1 MEKYKFTFTDIANS
15 IDYLLKYEP
24 DGWKSYGVN
33 FGREEKLSN
42 VVKSYTNDWLFIKED
57 ADYLKSIVL
66 TRGTETKIKLTIS
79 KLQLNGWAVQY
90 EGYVDLT
97 QLSWD
102 VNTCSAPITEGGFF
116 KTLEANWGTEY
127 EIDND
132 SLINNFNGNIFSF
145 DARLHSSGSLLNYAV
160 PLDDDYE
167 MTPYVSFSLG
177 TIVDKNINENVLF
190 NASTPAG
197 YYTSTFG
204 GGPTRAII
212 KEPAAHLLKIT
223 SGSFMR
229 KLKINVD
236 INISITAVVR
246 SRVNGDPINDYDYVY
261 SLNLAAVDIDY
272 LTTHGEVATTGLF
285 ANTAGNKEIY
295 RSPTFRTLD
304 SRIPIEINIQDFEFL
319 TYESNKYYYLI
330 ISLLAVLPNSL
341 LIYMDR
347 VRFDSINKCNVEIT
361 ADAQLN
367 NQRIISCTSVK
378 NVFRSLF
385 SSNNLNKEN
394 YNLTFFDGILDTEAG
409 DDVLSSD
416 LGLRGF
422 ETQMINGGRYS
433 MPTGAIVTSLEKFLQ
448 FLYIVYNI
456 QLSVTFN
463 KLLNVYNII
472 LAKFEIFYDNSY
484 NIATFESFNKLNFT
498 INRDMLYTGVTVGF
512 DDKED
517 ALNGKR
523 DINRRLRYSKAPT
536 REENILELVSPYNG
550 AARTIETYIYDNYL
564 NFDDSTEKDS
574 NVYVLNVK
582 FKLID
587 PHTNVN
593 LYELNRVDFN
603 NVVYPFWWVESGS
616 LYDDFEWNLK
626 FTPHQI
632 ILNHFREL
640 SSYFALESDKQLQCR
655 TRGNNFIIRKYTDNG
670 VYTEWREDANIM
682 LNGTPIFLP
691 ILATFEAPSTSS
703 LIADLYS
710 RANGYFSLTNGLK
723 GFISKGAN
731 SVVINP
737 MAQKANEFSLI
748 VYELPT

>member
-1 MEKYKFTFTDIANS
+1 MEKYKFTFTDIANN

-57 ADYLKSIVL
+57 ADYLRNIVL

-79 KLQLNGWAVQY
+79 KLQLDGWAVQY

-145 DARLHSSGSLLNYAV
+145 DARLHSSGSLLNYEV
-160 PLDDDYE
+160 PIDPEDF
-167 MTPYVSFSLG
+167 TQYVSFSLG
-177 TIVDKNINENVLF
+177 AIVDKNINENVLF
-190 NASTPAG
+190 NASIPAG
-197 YYTSTFG
+197 FYAAYDSLLG
-204 GGPTRAII
+204 MTRAII
-212 KEPAAHLLKIT
+212 TEPSAHLLKI
-223 SGSFMR
+223 SRGSIMR
-229 KLKINVD
+229 KLKISLD
-236 INISITAVVR
+236 INILLNPFVR
-246 SRVNGDPINDYDYVY
+246 DDVIGDPVHDFDYEY
-261 SLNLAAVDIDY
+261 SISLATVDIDA
-272 LTTHGEVATTGLF
+272 LTTHREVYTTGLF
-285 ANTAGNKEIY
+285 QNSAGNTQLY
-295 RSPTFRTLD
+295 RSQRWRTLN
-304 SRIPIEINIQDFEFL
+304 SLIPIEINIQDFEIL
-319 TYESNKYYYLI
+319 TYETNKYYYL
-330 ISLLAVLPNSL
+330 LFTLWVYNPG
-341 LIYMDR
+341 IYIH
-347 VRFDSINKCNVEIT
+347 INTLNIREIHKYNVEIT

-367 NQRIISCTSVK
+367 AQRIISCTTVK
-378 NVFRSLF
+378 DVFRSLF
-385 SSNNLNKEN
+385 SANNLNKEN
-394 YNLTFFDGILDTEAG
+394 YNLTFVDGILDTEAV

-422 ETQMINGGRYS
+422 EIQTINGGRYS
-433 MPTGAIVTSLEKFLQ
+433 MPTGAIVTSLEKYLQ

-456 QLSVTFN
+456 QLSVTYN
-463 KLLNVYNII
+463 KLLNLYNIK
-472 LAKFEIFYDNSY
+472 LAKFEDFYNNLY
-484 NIATFESFNKLNFT
+484 NIATFDSFNKLNFT
-498 INRDMLYTGVTVGF
+498 INRDILYTCVTVGF

-564 NFDDSTEKDS
+564 NFDDTTEKDS
-574 NVYVLNVK
+574 NVYLLNVK

-587 PHTNVN
+587 PNTNVK

-616 LYDDFEWNLK
+616 LYPENEWNLK
-626 FTPHQI
+626 FTPNQI

-640 SSYFALESDKQLQCR
+640 SSYFALESDKLLQCR
-655 TRGNNFIIRKYTDNG
+655 TRGNNFIIRKYTGDG
-670 VYTEWREDANIM
+670 EYTEWREDANIM

-703 LIADLYS
+703 LIADIYS
-710 RANGYFSLTNGLK
+710 DAKGYFSLTNGLK

-731 SVVINP
+731 SVVVNP
-737 MAQKANEFSLI
+737 MAQKANEFTLI

>member
-57 ADYLKSIVL
+57 ADYLKNIVL

-79 KLQLNGWAVQY
+79 KLQLDGWAVQY

-145 DARLHSSGSLLNYAV
+145 DARLHSSGSLLNYEV
-160 PLDDDYE
+160 PIDDPEDF
-167 MTPYVSFSLG
+167 TPQVSFSLG

-190 NASTPAG
+190 NASIPAG
-197 YYTSTFG
+197 FYTEIVEGTFV
-204 GGPTRAII
+204 RATIN
-212 KEPAAHLLKIT
+212 EPSAHLLKIN
-223 SGSFMR
+223 SGSILR
-229 KLKINVD
+229 KFKINVD
-236 INISITAVVR
+236 INISATLQVR
-246 SRVNGDPINDYDYVY
+246 GNVTNNEINDFDYIY
-261 SLNLAAVDIDY
+261 SLNLACVDIDD
-272 LTTHGEVATTGLF
+272 LTTHGEAYTTALWRDNSG
-285 ANTAGNKEIY
+285 NTQLY
-295 RSPTFRTLD
+295 RSTNARTLD
-304 SRIPIEINIQDFEFL
+304 STFPIEINIQDFEIL
-319 TYESNKYYYLI
+319 TYETNKYYYLLI
-330 ISLLAVLPNSL
+330 TLQVDLPGQMIHVQN
-341 LIYMDR
+341 ITIDDIHKY
-347 VRFDSINKCNVEIT
+347 NVEIT

-367 NQRIISCTSVK
+367 SQRIISCTTVK
-378 NVFRSLF
+378 DVFRSLF
-385 SSNNLNKEN
+385 SANNLNKEN
-394 YNLTFFDGILDTEAG
+394 YNLNFVDGILDTEAV

-422 ETQMINGGRYS
+422 EIQTINGGRYS
-433 MPTGAIVTSLEKFLQ
+433 MPTGAIVTSLEKYLQ

-456 QLSVTFN
+456 QLSVTYD
-463 KLLNVYNII
+463 KLLNIYNIK
-472 LAKFEIFYDNSY
+472 LAKFEDFYNNLA
-484 NIATFESFNKLNFT
+484 NIATFDSFNKLNFT
-498 INRDMLYTGVTVGF
+498 INRDILYTGVTVGF
-512 DDKED
+512 DDSED

-564 NFDDSTEKDS
+564 NFDDTTQKDS
-574 NVYVLNVK
+574 NVYLLNVK

-587 PHTNVN
+587 PNTNVK

-603 NVVYPFWWVESGS
+603 NVVYPFWWVESDS
-616 LYDDFEWNLK
+616 LYPENEWNLK
-626 FTPHQI
+626 FTPNQI

-640 SSYFALESDKQLQCR
+640 SSYFALESDKLLQCR
-655 TRGNNFIIRKYTDNG
+655 TRGNNFIIRKYTGDG
-670 VYTEWREDANIM
+670 EYTEWGEDANIM

-691 ILATFEAPSTSS
+691 ILTTFEAQSTSS
-703 LIADLYS
+703 LIADIYS
-710 RANGYFSLTNGLK
+710 NAQGYFSLTNGLK

-731 SVVINP
+731 SVVVNP
-737 MAQKANEFSLI
+737 MSQKANEFTLI

>member
-57 ADYLKSIVL
+57 ADYLKNIVL

-79 KLQLNGWAVQY
+79 KLQLDGWAVQY

-132 SLINNFNGNIFSF
+132 CLINNFNGNIFSF
-145 DARLHSSGSLLNYAV
+145 DARLRSSGSRLNYEV
-160 PLDDDYE
+160 PLDPEDF
-167 MTPYVSFSLG
+167 TQYVSFSLG
-177 TIVDKNINENVLF
+177 AIVDKNINENVLF
-190 NASTPAG
+190 NASIPAG
-197 YYTSTFG
+197 FYTDQAPG
-204 GGPTRAII
+204 GGIVRATIN
-212 KEPAAHLLKIT
+212 EPSAHLLKINR
-223 SGSFMR
+223 GSILR
-229 KLKINVD
+229 KLKINAD
-236 INISITAVVR
+236 IKISTTMQVR
-246 SRVNGDPINDYDYVY
+246 SRVNGNEVNDFDYVY
-261 SLNLAAVDIDY
+261 SLNLACVDIDY
-272 LTTHGEVATTGLF
+272 LTKHGAAYTTGLF
-285 ANTAGNKEIY
+285 RNSSGNTQLY
-295 RSPTFRTLD
+295 RSPVFRSLD
-304 SRIPIEINIQDFEFL
+304 STVRMIFNIQDFEIL
-319 TYESNKYYYLI
+319 TYQTNRYYYLLI
-330 ISLLAVLPNSL
+330 TVLVTLPGQ
-341 LIYMDR
+341 LIY
-347 VRFDSINKCNVEIT
+347 VKNITINDIPKYNVEIT

-367 NQRIISCTSVK
+367 TQRIISCTTVK
-378 NVFRSLF
+378 DVFRSLF
-385 SSNNLNKEN
+385 SANNLNKEN
-394 YNLTFFDGILDTEAG
+394 YNLTFDDGILDTEAV

-422 ETQMINGGRYS
+422 EIQTINGGRYS
-433 MPTGAIVTSLEKFLQ
+433 MPTGAIVTSLEKYLQ

-456 QLSVTFN
+456 QLSVTYD
-463 KLLNVYNII
+463 KLLNLYNIK
-472 LAKFEIFYDNSY
+472 LAKFEDFYNNLY
-484 NIATFESFNKLNFT
+484 NIATFDSFNKLNFT
-498 INRDMLYTGVTVGF
+498 INRDILYTGVTVGF
-512 DDKED
+512 DDSED

-564 NFDDSTEKDS
+564 NFDDTTEKDS
-574 NVYVLNVK
+574 NVYLLNVK

-587 PHTNVN
+587 PNTNVK
-593 LYELNRVDFN
+593 LYELNRVEFN
-603 NVVYPFWWVESGS
+603 NVVYPFWWVESES
-616 LYDDFEWNLK
+616 LYPENEWNLK
-626 FTPHQI
+626 FTPNQI
-632 ILNHFREL
+632 ILNHLREL
-640 SSYFALESDKQLQCR
+640 SSYFALESDKLLQCR
-655 TRGNNFIIRKYTDNG
+655 TRGNNFIIRKYTGDG
-670 VYTEWREDANIM
+670 EYTEWREDANIM

-691 ILATFEAPSTSS
+691 ILTTFEAQSTSS
-703 LIADLYS
+703 LIADIY
-710 RANGYFSLTNGLK
+710 ANAQGYFSLTNGLK

-731 SVVINP
+731 SVVVNP
-737 MAQKANEFSLI
+737 MSQKANEFTLI

>member
-15 IDYLLKYEP
+15 INYLLKYEP

-57 ADYLKSIVL
+57 ADYLKNIVL

-79 KLQLNGWAVQY
+79 KLQLDGWAVQY

-145 DARLHSSGSLLNYAV
+145 DARLHSNGSLLNYEV
-160 PLDDDYE
+160 PTDRL
-167 MTPYVSFSLG
+167 MSQYVSFSLG
-177 TIVDKNINENVLF
+177 AIVDKNVNENVLF
-190 NASTPAG
+190 NASIPAG
-197 YYTSTFG
+197 HYTNYDSELG
-204 GGPTRAII
+204 LTRAII
-212 KEPAAHLLKIT
+212 TEPSAHLLKIS
-223 SGSFMR
+223 SGSIMR
-229 KLKINVD
+229 KFKISLD
-236 INISITAVVR
+236 INILLNPFVRDDVNFDPVHDFDYEYSI
-246 SRVNGDPINDYDYVY
+246 
-261 SLNLAAVDIDY
+261 SLATVDIDT
-272 LTTHGEVATTGLF
+272 LTTHGEYYTTNLF
-285 ANTAGNKEIY
+285 QNSAGNKEIY
-295 RSPTFRTLD
+295 RSQRWRTLD
-304 SRIPIEINIQDFEFL
+304 SHIPIEINIQDFEIL
-319 TYESNKYYYLI
+319 TYETNKYYYL
-330 ISLLAVLPNSL
+330 LFTLWVYNPG
-341 LIYMDR
+341 IYIHINTLNIAE
-347 VRFDSINKCNVEIT
+347 INKYNVEIT

-367 NQRIISCTSVK
+367 TQRIISCTTVK
-378 NVFRSLF
+378 DVFRSLF
-385 SSNNLNKEN
+385 SANNLNKEN
-394 YNLTFFDGILDTEAG
+394 YNLTFVDGILDTEAV

-422 ETQMINGGRYS
+422 EIQTINGGRYS
-433 MPTGAIVTSLEKFLQ
+433 MPTGAIVTSLEKYLQ

-456 QLSVTFN
+456 QLSVTYD
-463 KLLNVYNII
+463 KLLNIYNIK
-472 LAKFEIFYDNSY
+472 LAKFEDFYNNLY
-484 NIATFESFNKLNFT
+484 NIATFDSFNKLNFT
-498 INRDMLYTGVTVGF
+498 INRDILYTGVTVGF
-512 DDKED
+512 DDSED

-523 DINRRLRYSKAPT
+523 DINRRLRYSKAPS

-564 NFDDSTEKDS
+564 NFDDTTQKDS
-574 NVYVLNVK
+574 NVYLLNVK

-587 PHTNVN
+587 PNTNVK

-616 LYDDFEWNLK
+616 LYPENEWNLK
-626 FTPHQI
+626 FTPNQI

-640 SSYFALESDKQLQCR
+640 SSYFALESDKLLQCR
-655 TRGNNFIIRKYTDNG
+655 TRGNNFIIRKYTGNG

-703 LIADLYS
+703 LIADIY
-710 RANGYFSLTNGLK
+710 ANAQGYFSLTNGLK

-731 SVVINP
+731 SVVVNP
-737 MAQKANEFSLI
+737 MSQKANEFTLI

>member
-57 ADYLKSIVL
+57 ADYLKNIVL

-145 DARLHSSGSLLNYAV
+145 DARLHSSGSLLNYEV
-160 PLDDDYE
+160 PIDPEDF
-167 MTPYVSFSLG
+167 TQYVSFSLG
-177 TIVDKNINENVLF
+177 AIVDKNINENVLF
-190 NASTPAG
+190 NASIPAG
-197 YYTSTFG
+197 FYTELADVGVRATINK
-204 GGPTRAII
+204 PT
-212 KEPAAHLLKIT
+212 AHLLKIS
-223 SGSFMR
+223 SGSIMR
-229 KLKINVD
+229 KLKISLD
-236 INISITAVVR
+236 INILLNPFVRDNVIDDPVHDFDYEYSI
-246 SRVNGDPINDYDYVY
+246 
-261 SLNLAAVDIDY
+261 SLATVDIDA
-272 LTTHGEVATTGLF
+272 LTTHGKVYTTALF
-285 ANTAGNKEIY
+285 RNSAGNKEIY
-295 RSPTFRTLD
+295 RSQRWRTLN
-304 SRIPIEINIQDFEFL
+304 SLIPIEINIQDFEIL
-319 TYESNKYYYLI
+319 TYETNKYYYL
-330 ISLLAVLPNSL
+330 LFTLWVYNPG
-341 LIYMDR
+341 IYIH
-347 VRFDSINKCNVEIT
+347 INTLNIRRIHKYNVEIT

-367 NQRIISCTSVK
+367 TQRIISCTTVK

-385 SSNNLNKEN
+385 SANNLNKEN
-394 YNLTFFDGILDTEAG
+394 YNLTFVDGILDTEAV

-422 ETQMINGGRYS
+422 EIQTINGGRYS
-433 MPTGAIVTSLEKFLQ
+433 MPTGAIVTSLEKYLQ

-456 QLSVTFN
+456 QLSVTYD
-463 KLLNVYNII
+463 KLLNLYNIK
-472 LAKFEIFYDNSY
+472 LAKFEDFYNNLY
-484 NIATFESFNKLNFT
+484 NIATFDSFNKLNFT

-512 DDKED
+512 DDSED

-564 NFDDSTEKDS
+564 NFDDTTQKDS
-574 NVYVLNVK
+574 NVYLLNVK

-587 PHTNVN
+587 PNTNVN

-603 NVVYPFWWVESGS
+603 DVVYPFWWVESGS
-616 LYDDFEWNLK
+616 LYPENEWNLK
-626 FTPHQI
+626 FTPNQI

-655 TRGNNFIIRKYTDNG
+655 TRNNNFIIRKYTGDG
-670 VYTEWREDANIM
+670 EYTEWREDVNIM

-691 ILATFEAPSTSS
+691 ILTTFEAPSTSS
-703 LIADLYS
+703 LIADIYS
-710 RANGYFSLTNGLK
+710 NAQGYFSLTNGLK

-731 SVVINP
+731 SVVVNP
-737 MAQKANEFSLI
+737 MSQKANEFTLI

>member
-57 ADYLKSIVL
+57 ADYLKNIVL

-79 KLQLNGWAVQY
+79 KLQLDGWAVQY

-145 DARLHSSGSLLNYAV
+145 DARLHSSGSLLNYEV
-160 PLDDDYE
+160 PTDEDF
-167 MTPYVSFSLG
+167 TQYVSFSLG
-177 TIVDKNINENVLF
+177 AIVDKNINENVLF
-190 NASTPAG
+190 NPSIPAG
-197 YYTSTFG
+197 FYAAYDSLLG
-204 GGPTRAII
+204 MTRAII
-212 KEPAAHLLKIT
+212 TEPSAHLLKIS
-223 SGSFMR
+223 SGSIMR
-229 KLKINVD
+229 KLKISLD
-236 INISITAVVR
+236 INILLNPFVR
-246 SRVNGDPINDYDYVY
+246 DDVIGDPVHDFDYEY
-261 SLNLAAVDIDY
+261 SISLATVDIDA
-272 LTTHGEVATTGLF
+272 LTTHGEVSTTGLF
-285 ANTAGNKEIY
+285 QNSAGNKEIY
-295 RSPTFRTLD
+295 RSQRWRTLN
-304 SRIPIEINIQDFEFL
+304 SLIPIEINIQDFEIL
-319 TYESNKYYYLI
+319 TYETNKYYYL
-330 ISLLAVLPNSL
+330 LFTLWVYNPG
-341 LIYMDR
+341 IYIH
-347 VRFDSINKCNVEIT
+347 INTLNIDEIHKYNVEIT

-367 NQRIISCTSVK
+367 SHRIISCTTVK
-378 NVFRSLF
+378 DVFRSLF
-385 SSNNLNKEN
+385 SANNLNKEN
-394 YNLTFFDGILDTEAG
+394 YNLTFDDGILDTEAV

-422 ETQMINGGRYS
+422 EIQTINGGRYS
-433 MPTGAIVTSLEKFLQ
+433 MPTGAIVTSLEKYLQ

-456 QLSVTFN
+456 QLSVTYD
-463 KLLNVYNII
+463 KLLNLYNIK
-472 LAKFEIFYDNSY
+472 LAKFEDFYNNLY
-484 NIATFESFNKLNFT
+484 NIATFDSFNKLNFT
-498 INRDMLYTGVTVGF
+498 INRDILYTCVTVGF

-564 NFDDSTEKDS
+564 NFDDTTEKDS
-574 NVYVLNVK
+574 NVYLLNVK

-587 PHTNVN
+587 PNTNVK

-616 LYDDFEWNLK
+616 LYPENEWNLK
-626 FTPHQI
+626 FTPNQI

-640 SSYFALESDKQLQCR
+640 SSYFALESDKLLQCR
-655 TRGNNFIIRKYTDNG
+655 TRGNNFIIRKYTGDG
-670 VYTEWREDANIM
+670 EYTEWREDANIM

-703 LIADLYS
+703 LIADIYS
-710 RANGYFSLTNGLK
+710 DAKGYFSLTNGLK

-731 SVVINP
+731 SVVVNP
-737 MAQKANEFSLI
+737 MSQKANEFTLI

>member
-57 ADYLKSIVL
+57 ADYLRNIVL

-145 DARLHSSGSLLNYAV
+145 DARLHSNGSLLNYEV
-160 PLDDDYE
+160 PIDPEDF
-167 MTPYVSFSLG
+167 TKYVSFSLG
-177 TIVDKNINENVLF
+177 AIVDKNINENVLF
-190 NASTPAG
+190 NASIPAG
-197 YYTSTFG
+197 FYTEIVDGTFVRATINE
-204 GGPTRAII
+204 PT
-212 KEPAAHLLKIT
+212 AHLLKINR
-223 SGSFMR
+223 GSIMR

-236 INISITAVVR
+236 INISATLQVR
-246 SRVNGDPINDYDYVY
+246 SNVTDNEINDYDYVY
-261 SLNLAAVDIDY
+261 SLNFCSVDIDDMN
-272 LTTHGEVATTGLF
+272 THGEAYTTALF
-285 ANTAGNKEIY
+285 QNSAGNTQLY
-295 RSPTFRTLD
+295 RSPAFRTLD
-304 SRIPIEINIQDFEFL
+304 STIPIEFNIQDFEIL
-319 TYESNKYYYLI
+319 TYETNKYYYL
-330 ISLLAVLPNSL
+330 
-341 LIYMDR
+341 LITLMAEVPGQLTHVNNITIDDIHKY
-347 VRFDSINKCNVEIT
+347 NVEIT

-367 NQRIISCTSVK
+367 SQRIISCTTVK
-378 NVFRSLF
+378 DVFRSLF

-394 YNLTFFDGILDTEAG
+394 YNLNFVDGILDTEAV

-422 ETQMINGGRYS
+422 EIQTINGGRYS
-433 MPTGAIVTSLEKFLQ
+433 MPTGAIVTSLEKYLQ

-456 QLSVTFN
+456 QLSVN
-463 KLLNVYNII
+463 YDKLLNIYNIQ
-472 LAKFEIFYDNSY
+472 LAKFEDFYNNLA
-484 NIATFESFNKLNFT
+484 NIATFDSFNKLNFT
-498 INRDMLYTGVTVGF
+498 INRDILYTGVTVGF
-512 DDKED
+512 DDSED

-564 NFDDSTEKDS
+564 NFDDTTEKDS
-574 NVYVLNVK
+574 NVYLLNVK

-587 PHTNVN
+587 PNTNVK

-616 LYDDFEWNLK
+616 LYPENEWNLK
-626 FTPHQI
+626 FTPNQI

-640 SSYFALESDKQLQCR
+640 SSYFALESDKLLQCR
-655 TRGNNFIIRKYTDNG
+655 TRGNNFIIRKYTGDG
-670 VYTEWREDANIM
+670 EYTEWGEDANIM

-703 LIADLYS
+703 LIADIYS
-710 RANGYFSLTNGLK
+710 NAQGYFSLTNGLK

-731 SVVINP
+731 SVVVNP
-737 MAQKANEFSLI
+737 MAQKANEFTLI

>member
-57 ADYLKSIVL
+57 ADYLRNIVL
-66 TRGTETKIKLTIS
+66 TRGTETKIKLTIR
-79 KLQLNGWAVQY
+79 KLQLDGWAVQY

-132 SLINNFNGNIFSF
+132 SLINNFNGNILSF
-145 DARLHSSGSLLNYAV
+145 DARLHSNGSLLNYQV
-160 PLDDDYE
+160 PTDRT
-167 MTPYVSFSLG
+167 MSQYVSFSLG
-177 TIVDKNINENVLF
+177 AIVDKNVNENVLF
-190 NASTPAG
+190 NASIPAG
-197 YYTSTFG
+197 FYTAYDSELG
-204 GGPTRAII
+204 MTRAII
-212 KEPAAHLLKIT
+212 TEPSAHLLKIS
-223 SGSFMR
+223 SGSIMR
-229 KLKINVD
+229 KFKISLD
-236 INISITAVVR
+236 INILLNPFVRDDVIDDPVHDFDYEYSI
-246 SRVNGDPINDYDYVY
+246 
-261 SLNLAAVDIDY
+261 SLATVDIDA
-272 LTTHGEVATTGLF
+272 LTTHGEVYTTGLF
-285 ANTAGNKEIY
+285 QNSAGNKEIY
-295 RSPTFRTLD
+295 RSQRWRTLN
-304 SRIPIEINIQDFEFL
+304 SLIPIEINIQDFEIL
-319 TYESNKYYYLI
+319 TYETNKYYYL
-330 ISLLAVLPNSL
+330 LFTLWVYNPG
-341 LIYMDR
+341 IYIH
-347 VRFDSINKCNVEIT
+347 INTLNIDEIHKYNVEIT

-367 NQRIISCTSVK
+367 SQRIISCTTVK
-378 NVFRSLF
+378 DVFRSLF
-385 SSNNLNKEN
+385 SANNLNKEN
-394 YNLTFFDGILDTEAG
+394 YNLNFVDGILDTEAV

-422 ETQMINGGRYS
+422 EIQTINGGRYS
-433 MPTGAIVTSLEKFLQ
+433 IPTGAIVTSLEKYLQ

-456 QLSVTFN
+456 QLSVTYD
-463 KLLNVYNII
+463 KLLNIYNIQ
-472 LAKFEIFYDNSY
+472 LAKFEDFYNNLA
-484 NIATFESFNKLNFT
+484 NIATFDSFNKLNFT

-512 DDKED
+512 DDSED

-564 NFDDSTEKDS
+564 NFDDTTEKDS
-574 NVYVLNVK
+574 NVYLLNVK

-587 PHTNVN
+587 PTTNVK

-616 LYDDFEWNLK
+616 LYPENEWNLK
-626 FTPHQI
+626 FTPNQI

-640 SSYFALESDKQLQCR
+640 SSYFALESDKLLQCR
-655 TRGNNFIIRKYTDNG
+655 TRGNNFIIRKYTGDG
-670 VYTEWREDANIM
+670 EYTEWREDANIM

-691 ILATFEAPSTSS
+691 ILTTFEAPSTSS
-703 LIADLYS
+703 LIADIY
-710 RANGYFSLTNGLK
+710 ANAQGYFSLTNGLK

-731 SVVINP
+731 SVVDNP
-737 MAQKANEFSLI
+737 MSQKANEFTLI